1 MISDIIFHRDFPAAY
16 DCAPLIELPGVATDL
31 LYFNTSCRSGTNHDG
46 LLAMIEPMNGEAW
59 MGVFEWGSPSPDSSL
74 SGFWSLPN
82 KDHVCAVSRGVAYIV
97 SAADAGKYT
106 VVPLRPICHV
116 LPVPSADLIV
126 FGDFTKLSAF
136 GKGGHIWTTPRL
148 SWDGLEIS
156 GVEGSRVVGTR
167 WDAPSQARVGFSVDL
182 ETGCHEG
189 GAITGVR
196 SMLAE

>member
-1 MISDIIFHRDFPAAY
+1 MTEHIVFHRDFPTSY
-16 DCAPLIELPGVATDL
+16 ECSPLSELPGVATDL
-31 LYFNTSCRSGTNHDG
+31 LYFHPSCSLHANHDG
-46 LLAMIEPMNGEAW
+46 LLVMIEPMNGEPW
-59 MGVFEWGSPSPDSSL
+59 IGVFEWGSLSPNSSP

-97 SAADAGKYT
+97 PVADAGKYT

-116 LPVPSADLIV
+116 LPVPSEDLIV

-156 GVEGSRVVGTR
+156 GVEGSRVVGTG
-167 WDAPSQARVGFSVDL
+167 WDVPSQMRVGFSVDL

-189 GAITGVR
+189 GAVTGMV
-196 SMLAE
+196 